1 MMYDLPKKLQV
12 GGRWYRI
19 RTDFRAVLDI
29 LVAFGD
35 PELDDAEKD
44 QVMRE
49 ILYIDYDTI
58 PLEDWTEAAEQAVW
72 FIDCGLHR
80 EDDMNPKPRTMD
92 WQKDAPIVIPAVNKV
107 AMMDVRAMK
116 YLHWWTFFGYYM
128 EIGEGTFSTVLGI
141 RQKRAEGKKLEK
153 WEEEFLRKN
162 RSLCAL
168 PEAVTDAQKERRK
181 TEEEA
186 LKKLFGE

>member
-1 MMYDLPKKLQV
+1 MYELPKKLQV
-12 GGRWYRI
+12 GRRWYRI

-49 ILYIDYDTI
+49 IMYIDYDTI
-58 PLEDWTEAAEQAVW
+58 PPEEWPEAAEQAVW
-72 FIDCGLHR
+72 FIDCGLQR
-80 EDDMNPKPRTMD
+80 EDGMNPKPRTMD

-107 AMMDVRAMK
+107 ATRDVRTMK

-128 EIGEGTFSTVLGI
+128 EIGDGLFSQVLSI

-168 PEAVTDAQKERRK
+168 PEVVTDVQKERRK
-181 TEEEA
+181 AEEEA